1 MVAKAIAKLLKEGAK
16 KGVKKAKEVKGKSQ
30 KLKSVKN
37 PITQARNIASGA
49 RYKID
54 EAFTPKKLK
63 EKEAALRKKQ
73 KEKEAKIKKEMKSD
87 DPVVRAGS
95 ETKAERAK
103 RLARDKKA
111 IGKVKKE
118 QKGASRSRQVGTAL
132 GATVIGSGLTA
143 GVVKGVQDKKAREK
157 KAADTAKKEADRKRK
172 SERVDTALSAFAK
185 KSKER
190 TAAKKKKAA
199 EDAAKKRKE
208 DASKIKTSLF
218 SKVTGKGPKDRNI
231 TRGGKKLANVTRGQ
245 LTRLG
250 LDPNKKSD
258 LRKYLN
264 AFDRMGTRPTK
275 KSDLVAG
282 KMMGG
287 MMKRK
292 GMAKGGAMKK
302 KGYAMGGAIQSSSSE
317 LMNLLRKLDNDEDKK
332 ELMKLFGKKLP
343 KAPKAGT
350 MPSRLKEMIKVK
362 AAAKKP
368 RKMSKGGTLKKPG
381 ADQKGLK
388 KLPTAVRNKMGY
400 MAKGGMTKKGYAK
413 GGMSMKKKG
422 YSKGGA
428 VRKGK
433 RGMGAATRGGGAIM
447 R

>member
-16 KGVKKAKEVKGKSQ
+16 KGSKKVKD
-30 KLKSVKN
+30 
-37 PITQARNIASGA
+37 ARS
-49 RYKID
+49 KVD

-63 EKEAALRKKQ
+63 EKEAELKRTQ
-73 KEKEAKIKKEMKSD
+73 REKTEKIKKETKSD

-95 ETKAERAK
+95 ETKAARNR
-103 RLARDKKA
+103 RLAKNKREREKL
-111 IGKVKKE
+111 KKE
-118 QKGASRSRQVGTAL
+118 QTSASRRRQIGTAV
-132 GATVIGSGLTA
+132 GATAIGSGLTA

-199 EDAAKKRKE
+199 EAAAKKRKE
-208 DASKIKTSLF
+208 AASKVKTSLF
-218 SKVTGKGPKDRNI
+218 GKVTGKGPKDRNI
-231 TRGGKKLANVTRGQ
+231 TRGGKKLANVTREQ
-245 LTRLG
+245 LTKLG

-302 KGYAMGGAIQSSSSE
+302 KGYAMGGSAKKFPDLSGDGKVTQKDI
-317 LMNLLRKLDNDEDKK
+317 LMGRGVVKK
-332 ELMKLFGKKLP
+332 
-343 KAPKAGT
+343 KAG
-350 MPSRLKEMIKVK
+350 
-362 AAAKKP
+362 
-368 RKMSKGGTLKKPG
+368 
-381 ADQKGLK
+381 
-388 KLPTAVRNKMGY
+388 
-400 MAKGGMTKKGYAK
+400 GMMKKKGYAS
-413 GGMSMKKKG
+413 GGMMKKKG

-428 VRKGK
+428 VRKSK

-447 R
+447 

>member
-37 PITQARNIASGA
+37 PIGQAKNIASGV
-49 RYKID
+49 RSKVD

-63 EKEAALRKKQ
+63 EKEAELKRTQ
-73 KEKEAKIKKEMKSD
+73 REKTEKIKKETKSD

-118 QKGASRSRQVGTAL
+118 QTGASRRRQVGTAL
-132 GATVIGSGLTA
+132 GATALGSGLTA
-143 GVVKGVQDKKAREK
+143 GVFKGVQDKKAREK

-199 EDAAKKRKE
+199 EAAAKKRKE
-208 DASKIKTSLF
+208 AASKIKTSLF

-231 TRGGKKLANVTRGQ
+231 TRGDKKLANVTREQ
-245 LTRLG
+245 LTKLG

-302 KGYAMGGAIQSSSSE
+302 KGYAMGGSA
-317 LMNLLRKLDNDEDKK
+317 N
-332 ELMKLFGKKLP
+332 
-343 KAPKAGT
+343 
-350 MPSRLKEMIKVK
+350 
-362 AAAKKP
+362 
-368 RKMSKGGTLKKPG
+368 LKKPG
-381 ADQKGLK
+381 AGQKGLK

-422 YSKGGA
+422 YASGGMMKKKGYSKGGS
-428 VRKGK
+428 VRRGK
-433 RGMGAATRGGGAIM
+433 PRGVGAATRGYGKAMKG
-447 R
+447 